1 MKALIDGD
9 IPVYT
14 ECASTMK
21 RGNPFGDY
29 FADIEKLTQQVI
41 DVCDAW
47 TEEAGA
53 DSTVFIHGHQSR
65 RNYRKHLLPGQY
77 KAGRSEKPDGYS
89 EVLEAV
95 IEHYDSFAID
105 GIEGDDTLGILH
117 SSDTFGETVVVSTD
131 KDMKTIP
138 GWLYNP
144 MKMVQREWITTNAAN
159 HFRYWQ
165 VLVGD
170 SADGYKGC
178 PKIGPVKANK
188 ALGEFPDDTMGEA
201 EYEAQLWRGVRDLYL
216 EVYPGDDQESEEA
229 AIMQMRMARILH
241 RQDYDQESGQIKLW
255 HPSED
260 VWLGL

>member
-21 RGNPFGDY
+21 RGNPFGAY
-29 FADIEKLTQQVI
+29 VANIPELTAQVI
-41 DVCDAW
+41 DVIDRW

-53 DSTVFIHGHQSR
+53 DHTIFVHGHQSR
-65 RNYRKHLLPGQY
+65 RNYRKALLPDQY

-95 IEHYDSFAID
+95 IAHYDSFAID

-117 SSDTFGETVVVSTD
+117 TSEDFGETVVVSTD
-131 KDMKTIP
+131 KDMRTVP

-144 MKMVQREWITTNAAN
+144 MKMVEREWITPNHAH

-178 PKIGPVKANK
+178 PKIGAVKAGK
-188 ALGEFPDDTMGEA
+188 ILGDHVDEEPRPEV
-201 EYEAQLWRGVRDLYL
+201 YEAMLWKK
-216 EVYPGDDQESEEA
+216 VYATYCERWPGSDAEA
-229 AIMQMRMARILH
+229 LDAAVMQMRMARILH
-241 RQDYDQESGQIKLW
+241 RDDYDRRHGRIRLW
-255 HPSED
+255 HPDSP
-260 VWLGL
+260 VWVDL